1 MLNSLKEEIFFSE
14 KLKIRKKYTNTELKL
29 YQYFYEKT
37 KRIYPENVIVINNF
51 IFFFV
56 GNEYYFKVKLFL
68 HSLRKELNKKV
79 LIIRAENTLINLLFG
94 FFPDI
99 YIHDVKLKIDEDTG
113 LKCVLVY
120 FLSFEERAI
129 AVGCNGEYIK
139 AVNYIFDNYVI
150 FKNHDHSLKIKCEL
164 ICS

>member
-1 MLNSLKEEIFFSE
+1 MLNSVEEKIFFLE
-14 KLKIRKKYTNTELKL
+14 KLKIKKKYTNTELKL

-37 KRIYPENVIVINNF
+37 KKIYPENVIVINNF

-56 GNEYYFKVKLFL
+56 ANEYYFKVKLFL
-68 HSLRKELNKKV
+68 YSLRKELNKKV

-99 YIHDVKLKIDEDTG
+99 YIHDVKLKIDKDTG
-113 LKCVLVY
+113 LKHILVY

-129 AVGCNGEYIK
+129 AIGCNGEYIK

-150 FKNHDHSLKIKCEL
+150 FKNYDHPIRIKCKL
-164 ICS
+164 ISS